1 MSATEDD
8 TELRDLLIQNLEN
21 NGVLNKL
28 KLLLSVLMSV
38 LVSSAPVVCPHVFS
52 SCCLSSCLT
61 EDHQMDMSNLLMSL
75 VSADLQTVCVFQ
87 NKIPLINENL
97 KKCLNT
103 KDGRLVASLI
113 MDFLQVFNL
122 DFSLAVFQPEINWLN
137 GVDSRELVCR
147 DLGLSES
154 EVNRKSPLLL
164 ELVRRGRHKLT
175 EGDRSGNILKE
186 PSQRQISLAR
196 KKFDFYDKDGSSSVL
211 REDLKNI
218 FMDLFPSLNKYHTHC
233 DTHNAIRIRI
243 RIRNTLLIPEVSPHL
258 ELIGSQQKEQTSRTP
273 ESVLRVSTYFSVDFQ
288 LFMGCYRRLFSQC
301 CSVVVQDSD
310 VSHLPEEKIS
320 GSPVSQIPRYKGGQS
335 QTAAKDSGVVA
346 SVGKGD
352 LQQQGSRNSEA
363 SDHKKEPL
371 DLNLEVEDDPEDGDS
386 FFDDPLPKPQ
396 KTYGCVVPLREECL
410 SGPVVSSMRRGKSLS
425 DLSVLAAD
433 SEDEGDDG
441 LSEHSQSSELRKV
454 EATGARGSPAGSLSE
469 APRPGGGG
477 GGGSSAS
484 EQSHSRNGALN
495 SRQRGFRD
503 SKAPNDQT
511 GSLHIDDDVE
521 YDDDFNS
528 HRSDLSKSELSIGEE
543 IEDVSIEGPDNSDK
557 FDETTQD
564 LSVSQLSHSHGAD
577 YMEDVA

>member
-28 KLLLSVLMSV
+28 KAEMR
-38 LVSSAPVVCPHVFS
+38 AAVF
-52 SCCLSSCLT
+52 LAMEEQDKL
-61 EDHQMDMSNLLMSL
+61 E
-75 VSADLQTVCVFQ
+75 
-87 NKIPLINENL
+87 NKTPLINENL

-186 PSQRQISLAR
+186 PSQRQMSLAR
-196 KKFDFYDKDGSSSVL
+196 KKFDFYDKDGSGSVL

-218 FMDLFPSLNKYHTHC
+218 FMDLFPSLNK
-233 DTHNAIRIRI
+233 NM
-243 RIRNTLLIPEVSPHL
+243 L
-258 ELIGSQQKEQTSRTP
+258 ERFISDE
-273 ESVLRVSTYFSVDFQ
+273 LRAADRSFSKAVDFQ

-301 CSVVVQDSD
+301 CSVVVQDPD

-320 GSPVSQIPRYKGGQS
+320 GSPVSQ
-335 QTAAKDSGVVA
+335 DSGGVA

-363 SDHKKEPL
+363 SYHKKERL
-371 DLNLEVEDDPEDGDS
+371 DLNLEMEDDPEDGDS

-396 KTYGCVVPLREECL
+396 KTYGCR
-410 SGPVVSSMRRGKSLS
+410 SSPVGDQDPSERTNSHK

-433 SEDEGDDG
+433 SEDEGDNG

-469 APRPGGGG
+469 APRPGGGGG

-543 IEDVSIEGPDNSDK
+543 IEEVSIEGPDNSDK

-564 LSVSQLSHSHGAD
+564 LSVSQLSNSHGAD